1 MVITLDEMEV
11 FTESTTSATM
21 AKVFED
27 KNAGEQS
34 VHGGGLS
41 CLF

>member
-1 MVITLDEMEV
+1 MLITLDEREV
-11 FTESTTSATM
+11 FTESTTPATM
-21 AKVFED
+21 AKIFDD

-34 VHGGGLS
+34 VRGGGLS